1 MFNPQSE
8 RWLAQNY
15 QDFLSTY
22 DYTAV
27 MAMPLMENAEN
38 PTAFL
43 NTLVN
48 TAKATKNGL
57 AKTVFELQAHNWK
70 TKQALPANDLIVHMQ
85 TLLKAGAWHVGYYPD
100 DFLNNQP
107 EIEAIRP
114 YISSRIYPYLLVPN
128 LPKAK

>member
-1 MFNPQSE
+1 
-8 RWLAQNY
+8 
-15 QDFLSTY
+15 
-22 DYTAV
+22 

-43 NTLVN
+43 NALVN

-57 AKTVFELQAHNWK
+57 AKTVFELQARNWK
-70 TKQALPANDLIVHMQ
+70 TKQALTANDLIVHMQ
-85 TLLKAGAWHVGYYPD
+85 TLLKAGAWHIGYYPD
-100 DFLNNQP
+100 DSLNNQP

-114 YISSRIYPYLLVPN
+114 YISSRIYPYLPLPNLAN